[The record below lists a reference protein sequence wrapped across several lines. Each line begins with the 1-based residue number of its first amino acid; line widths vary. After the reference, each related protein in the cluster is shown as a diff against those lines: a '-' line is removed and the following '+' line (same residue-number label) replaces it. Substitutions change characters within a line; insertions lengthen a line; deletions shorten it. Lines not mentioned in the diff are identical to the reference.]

1 GKHGARARAR
11 STRLF
16 SSSPTKGSSRPTI
29 RMARRCRASPRPVER
44 QPKNWLRRRLPRG
57 TRRPAMPARVHPACA
72 TQSTICSWPPSRWRW
87 LAATHSGSAPPS
99 CSTRRGARSTHCSPP
114 TKRDGEGRRGRT
126 RRKLRCAH
134 GATLSGGQVSAVRY
148 DVTYEEQRNRLT
160 VAFRF
165 ILAIPHLI
173 VSQVWGYLAQIVG
186 VIQWFII
193 VFTGKR
199 NEGLWNLQQ
208 SWLGYYSRV
217 VGYMSL
223 LYDPY
228 PAFGTDPGNAPVR
241 TEISYEESANRL
253 TTGLRFLWIIPAA
266 IVAIFVG

>member
-1 GKHGARARAR
+1 
-11 STRLF
+11 
-16 SSSPTKGSSRPTI
+16 
-29 RMARRCRASPRPVER
+29 M
-44 QPKNWLRRRLPRG
+44 
-57 TRRPAMPARVHPACA
+57 
-72 TQSTICSWPPSRWRW
+72 
-87 LAATHSGSAPPS
+87 SAI
-99 CSTRRGARSTHCSPP
+99 G
-114 TKRDGEGRRGRT
+114 
-126 RRKLRCAH
+126 
-134 GATLSGGQVSAVRY
+134 Y

-199 NEGLWNLQQ
+199 NQGLWNLQQ

-217 VGYMSL
+217 VGYLSL

-228 PAFGTDPGNAPVR
+228 PAFGTDPGDAPVR
-241 TEISYEESANRL
+241 TEITYEESANRL
-253 TTGLRFLWIIPAA
+253 TTALRFLWIIPAA
-266 IVAIFVG
+266 IVAIFVGIASAVVTLISWLAILFTGKQPRGMWEFVLKAVRYTLQLQSYALLMTDDYPKFGEGAMTTRTSTSTPPAPPSSSYVVPPPAPAN

>member
-1 GKHGARARAR
+1 
-11 STRLF
+11 
-16 SSSPTKGSSRPTI
+16 
-29 RMARRCRASPRPVER
+29 
-44 QPKNWLRRRLPRG
+44 
-57 TRRPAMPARVHPACA
+57 
-72 TQSTICSWPPSRWRW
+72 
-87 LAATHSGSAPPS
+87 
-99 CSTRRGARSTHCSPP
+99 
-114 TKRDGEGRRGRT
+114 
-126 RRKLRCAH
+126 
-134 GATLSGGQVSAVRY
+134 VSAVGY
-148 DVTYEEQRNRLT
+148 DVTYQEQRNRLT
-160 VAFRF
+160 TAFRF

-199 NEGLWNLQQ
+199 NQGLWNLQQ

-217 VGYMSL
+217 VGYLSL

-253 TTGLRFLWIIPAA
+253 TNVLRFLWIIPAL
-266 IVAIFVG
+266 IVAIFVGIASAVVTLISWFAILFTGKQPKGMWDFVLKAVRYTLQLQSYALLMTDDYPKFGEGALTTSTSTSTPPPPPSSYVVPPPPPPAN

>member
-1 GKHGARARAR
+1 
-11 STRLF
+11 
-16 SSSPTKGSSRPTI
+16 
-29 RMARRCRASPRPVER
+29 
-44 QPKNWLRRRLPRG
+44 
-57 TRRPAMPARVHPACA
+57 
-72 TQSTICSWPPSRWRW
+72 
-87 LAATHSGSAPPS
+87 
-99 CSTRRGARSTHCSPP
+99 
-114 TKRDGEGRRGRT
+114 
-126 RRKLRCAH
+126 
-134 GATLSGGQVSAVRY
+134 VSAIGY
-148 DVTYEEQRNRLT
+148 DVTYQEQRNRLT

-186 VIQWFII
+186 MIQWFII

-217 VGYMSL
+217 VGYLSL

-241 TEISYEESANRL
+241 TDISYEESANRL

-266 IVAIFVG
+266 IVAIFVGIASAVVTLISWFAILFTGKQPRGMWEFVLKSVRYTLQLETYALLMTDTYPKFGEGALTTSTSTPPAPPSSYVVPPPPPAT

>member
-1 GKHGARARAR
+1 
-11 STRLF
+11 
-16 SSSPTKGSSRPTI
+16 
-29 RMARRCRASPRPVER
+29 
-44 QPKNWLRRRLPRG
+44 
-57 TRRPAMPARVHPACA
+57 
-72 TQSTICSWPPSRWRW
+72 
-87 LAATHSGSAPPS
+87 
-99 CSTRRGARSTHCSPP
+99 
-114 TKRDGEGRRGRT
+114 
-126 RRKLRCAH
+126 
-134 GATLSGGQVSAVRY
+134 VSAIGY

-199 NEGLWNLQQ
+199 NQGLWNLQQ

-217 VGYMSL
+217 IGYMSL

-253 TTGLRFLWIIPAA
+253 TSGLRFLWIIPAF
-266 IVAIFVG
+266 IVAIFVGIASAVVTLISWFAILFTGKQPRGMWEFVLKSVRYTLQLQSYALLMTDTYPKFGEGELTTSGSTPPPPPPSYVVPPPPPAN

>member
-1 GKHGARARAR
+1 
-11 STRLF
+11 
-16 SSSPTKGSSRPTI
+16 
-29 RMARRCRASPRPVER
+29 M
-44 QPKNWLRRRLPRG
+44 
-57 TRRPAMPARVHPACA
+57 
-72 TQSTICSWPPSRWRW
+72 
-87 LAATHSGSAPPS
+87 SAI
-99 CSTRRGARSTHCSPP
+99 G
-114 TKRDGEGRRGRT
+114 
-126 RRKLRCAH
+126 
-134 GATLSGGQVSAVRY
+134 Y
-148 DVTYEEQRNRLT
+148 DVTYEEPRNRLT

-173 VSQVWGYLAQIVG
+173 LAYVWRELAQIVG

-199 NEGLWNLQQ
+199 NQGLWNLQQ

-217 VGYMSL
+217 LGYMSL

-253 TTGLRFLWIIPAA
+253 TNGLRFLWIIPAV
-266 IVAIFVG
+266 IVAIFVGIASAVVTLISWFAILFTGKQPRGMWEFVLKAVRYTLQLETYALLMTDTYPKFGEGAMTTSTSTPPAPPSGYVVPPPPPAN

>member
-1 GKHGARARAR
+1 
-11 STRLF
+11 
-16 SSSPTKGSSRPTI
+16 
-29 RMARRCRASPRPVER
+29 
-44 QPKNWLRRRLPRG
+44 
-57 TRRPAMPARVHPACA
+57 
-72 TQSTICSWPPSRWRW
+72 
-87 LAATHSGSAPPS
+87 
-99 CSTRRGARSTHCSPP
+99 
-114 TKRDGEGRRGRT
+114 
-126 RRKLRCAH
+126 
-134 GATLSGGQVSAVRY
+134 VSAIGY

-199 NEGLWNLQQ
+199 NQGLWNLQQ

-217 VGYMSL
+217 VGYLSL

-228 PAFGTDPGNAPVR
+228 PAFGTDPGDAPVR
-241 TEISYEESANRL
+241 TEITYEESANRL
-253 TTGLRFLWIIPAA
+253 TTALRFLWIIPAA
-266 IVAIFVG
+266 IVAIFVGIASAVVTLISWLAILFTGKQPRGMWEFVLKAVRYTLQLQSYALLMTDDYPKFGEGAMTTRTSTSTPPAPPSSSYVVPPPAPAN

>member
-1 GKHGARARAR
+1 
-11 STRLF
+11 
-16 SSSPTKGSSRPTI
+16 
-29 RMARRCRASPRPVER
+29 M
-44 QPKNWLRRRLPRG
+44 
-57 TRRPAMPARVHPACA
+57 
-72 TQSTICSWPPSRWRW
+72 
-87 LAATHSGSAPPS
+87 
-99 CSTRRGARSTHCSPP
+99 
-114 TKRDGEGRRGRT
+114 
-126 RRKLRCAH
+126 
-134 GATLSGGQVSAVRY
+134 SAVGY

-217 VGYMSL
+217 LGYMSL

-253 TTGLRFLWIIPAA
+253 TTGLRFLWIIPAL
-266 IVAIFVG
+266 IVAILVGIASAVVTLISWFAILFTGKQPRGMWEFVLKSVRYTLQLQSYGLLMTDDYPKFGEGALTTSTSTPPAPPTSFVVPPPTPAN

>member
-1 GKHGARARAR
+1 
-11 STRLF
+11 
-16 SSSPTKGSSRPTI
+16 
-29 RMARRCRASPRPVER
+29 
-44 QPKNWLRRRLPRG
+44 
-57 TRRPAMPARVHPACA
+57 
-72 TQSTICSWPPSRWRW
+72 
-87 LAATHSGSAPPS
+87 
-99 CSTRRGARSTHCSPP
+99 
-114 TKRDGEGRRGRT
+114 
-126 RRKLRCAH
+126 
-134 GATLSGGQVSAVRY
+134 VSAIGY

-217 VGYMSL
+217 VGYLSL

-253 TTGLRFLWIIPAA
+253 TNVLRFLWIIPAL
-266 IVAIFVG
+266 IVAIFVGIASAVVTMISWFAILFTGKQPKGMWDFVLKAVRYTLQLQSYALLMTDDYPKFGEGALTTSTSTSTPPPPPSSYVVPPPPPPAN

>member
-1 GKHGARARAR
+1 
-11 STRLF
+11 
-16 SSSPTKGSSRPTI
+16 
-29 RMARRCRASPRPVER
+29 M
-44 QPKNWLRRRLPRG
+44 
-57 TRRPAMPARVHPACA
+57 
-72 TQSTICSWPPSRWRW
+72 
-87 LAATHSGSAPPS
+87 
-99 CSTRRGARSTHCSPP
+99 
-114 TKRDGEGRRGRT
+114 
-126 RRKLRCAH
+126 
-134 GATLSGGQVSAVRY
+134 SAVGY
-148 DVTYEEQRNRLT
+148 DVTYQEQRNRLT
-160 VAFRF
+160 TAFRF

-199 NEGLWNLQQ
+199 NQGLWNLQQ

-217 VGYMSL
+217 VGYLSL

-253 TTGLRFLWIIPAA
+253 TNVLRFLWIIPAL
-266 IVAIFVG
+266 IVAIFVGIASAVVTLISWFAILFTGKQPKGMWDFVLKAVRYTLQLQSYALLMTDDYPKFGEGALTTSTSTSTPPPPPSSYVVPPPPPPAN

>member
-1 GKHGARARAR
+1 
-11 STRLF
+11 
-16 SSSPTKGSSRPTI
+16 
-29 RMARRCRASPRPVER
+29 M
-44 QPKNWLRRRLPRG
+44 
-57 TRRPAMPARVHPACA
+57 
-72 TQSTICSWPPSRWRW
+72 
-87 LAATHSGSAPPS
+87 SAI
-99 CSTRRGARSTHCSPP
+99 G
-114 TKRDGEGRRGRT
+114 
-126 RRKLRCAH
+126 
-134 GATLSGGQVSAVRY
+134 Y

-173 VSQVWGYLAQIVG
+173 VAYVWRELAQIVG

-199 NEGLWNLQQ
+199 NEGLWKLQQ

-217 VGYMSL
+217 LGYMSL

-253 TTGLRFLWIIPAA
+253 TSGLRFLWIIPAV
-266 IVAIFVG
+266 IVAIFVGIASAVVTLISWFAILFTGKQPRGMWDFVLKSVRYTLQLETYALLMTDTYPKFGEGAMPTSASTSTPPAPPSGYVVPPSPPAN

>member
-1 GKHGARARAR
+1 
-11 STRLF
+11 
-16 SSSPTKGSSRPTI
+16 
-29 RMARRCRASPRPVER
+29 
-44 QPKNWLRRRLPRG
+44 
-57 TRRPAMPARVHPACA
+57 
-72 TQSTICSWPPSRWRW
+72 
-87 LAATHSGSAPPS
+87 
-99 CSTRRGARSTHCSPP
+99 
-114 TKRDGEGRRGRT
+114 
-126 RRKLRCAH
+126 
-134 GATLSGGQVSAVRY
+134 VSAVGY

-160 VAFRF
+160 TAFRF

-199 NEGLWNLQQ
+199 NQGLWNLQQ

-217 VGYMSL
+217 GGYLSL

-253 TTGLRFLWIIPAA
+253 TNGLRFLWIIPAV
-266 IVAIFVG
+266 IVAIFVGIASAVVTLISWFVILFTGKQPKGMWDFVLKSVRYTLQLQSYALLMTDEYPKFGEGAPTTTTSTPPAAPSSYVVPPPPPAN